1 VTRELVL
8 VPEAL
13 VVVTAVLLLFAGPLG
28 GVPRSWRPRLPA
40 IVAGVV
46 LVALILELWLGA
58 TLANLFGDAFVQ
70 DRFALFA
77 KAAVL
82 LATATAIAVADWG
95 AEDSISVGLAMLL
108 LAAFGVMVAAS
119 AGDFVALWA
128 GLELAAAAGVVVVG
142 LRRPDLG
149 LRLLV
154 AGGVATALL
163 VIGFAFVYATTGS
176 ADLQTIRGVM
186 QLTGPT
192 LPLAIPVLLLLGG
205 LAVRAS
211 IAPFHIA
218 SIPASLGAT
227 PLGAGL
233 VLGLVAAGAFVVAIK
248 VLAALSPVPQVFSTY
263 LAVIAAIA
271 MVGGGAAALAVRAPR
286 TRLAYLAVG
295 QAGWVA
301 AGLATNY
308 RTGLAGAVFLLGA
321 FVLAAACGPAVLGG
335 VEGGEASLAGMGALR
350 PARAAG
356 ISIAFL
362 SLAGAPP
369 LAGFFGEFAVAAAL
383 AQGGHFALLALGVL
397 GSVLS
402 LAAALGTLRILY
414 IQSPPEEGRRGAGLA
429 LPALTGLSTAGAVA
443 LFVVIAA
450 YGVFGNPIFGLAFQG
465 AEALG
470 LR

>member
-13 VVVTAVLLLFAGPLG
+13 VVATALLLLLAGPFG
-28 GVPRSWRPRLPA
+28 GIRRSWRPQLPA
-40 IVAGVV
+40 VIAGVV
-46 LVALILELWLGA
+46 LVALVLELWLGA
-58 TLANLFGDAFVQ
+58 TLASLFGGAFLQ

-82 LATATAIAVADWG
+82 LAVATSIAAADWG
-95 AEDSISVGLAMLL
+95 AEDSVPVGLAMQL
-108 LAAFGVMVAAS
+108 LATFGVMVAAS

-163 VIGFAFVYATTGS
+163 VIGFAFVYATAGS
-176 ADLQTIRGVM
+176 ADLVTIRGVM

-211 IAPFHIA
+211 LAPFHIA

-233 VLGLVAAGAFVVAIK
+233 VLGVVAAGAFIVAIK
-248 VLAALSPVPQVFSTY
+248 LVVALSPVPQVFSTY

-271 MVGGGAAALAVRAPR
+271 IVGGGAAALAVRAPR
-286 TRLAYLAVG
+286 ARLAYLAVG

-301 AGLATNY
+301 AGLSTNY
-308 RTGLAGAVFLLGA
+308 RDGVAGALFLVGA
-321 FVLAAACGPAVLGG
+321 FILAAACGPAVLGA
-335 VEGGEASLAGMGALR
+335 VEGGEASLAGMGSLR
-350 PARAAG
+350 PARAAA
-356 ISIAFL
+356 IAVAFL

-369 LAGFFGEFAVAAAL
+369 LAGFFGEFAVAASL
-383 AQGGHFALLALGVL
+383 AQGGHFELLAVGGL

-402 LAAALGTLRILY
+402 LAAALGTLRVLY
-414 IQSPPEEGRRGAGLA
+414 IQSPPEEARRGAGLA

-443 LFVVIAA
+443 LFVFIAA

>member
-1 VTRELVL
+1 MTKELVL

-13 VVVTAVLLLFAGPLG
+13 VVVTALLLLLAGPIG
-28 GVPRSWRPRLPA
+28 GVRRSWRPQLPA
-40 IVAGVV
+40 VVAGVV
-46 LVALILELWLGA
+46 VVALVLELWLGA
-58 TLANLFGDAFVQ
+58 TLVSLFGGAFVQ

-82 LATATAIAVADWG
+82 LAVATAIAAADWS
-95 AEDSISVGLAMLL
+95 AEDSVPLGLAMQL

-128 GLELAAAAGVVVVG
+128 GLELAAAAGVVAVG

-163 VIGFAFVYATTGS
+163 VSGFAFVYATAGS
-176 ADLQTIRGVM
+176 ADLLTLRGVM
-186 QLTGPT
+186 QLTGST
-192 LPLAIPVLLLLGG
+192 VPLAIPVLLLFGG

-218 SIPASLGAT
+218 SIPAALGAT

-233 VLGLVAAGAFVVAIK
+233 VLGVVAAGAFIVAIK
-248 VLAALSPVPQVFSTY
+248 LVAALSPLPQLFSTY
-263 LAVIAAIA
+263 LAVIAAVA

-286 TRLAYLAVG
+286 ARLAYLAVG

-308 RTGLAGAVFLLGA
+308 RDGLAGALFLLGA
-321 FVLAAACGPAVLGG
+321 FILGAACGPAVLGG
-335 VEGGEASLAGMGALR
+335 VEGGEASLAGMGSLR
-350 PARAAG
+350 PARAAA
-356 ISIAFL
+356 IAVAFL

-383 AQGGHFALLALGVL
+383 AQGGHFELLALGVL

-402 LAAALGTLRILY
+402 LAAALATLRVLY
-414 IQSPPEEGRRGAGLA
+414 IQSPPEEARRGTGLA
-429 LPALTGLSTAGAVA
+429 LPALTGLSTAGAVT
-443 LFVVIAA
+443 LVVVIAA

>member
-1 VTRELVL
+1 MTKELVL
-8 VPEAL
+8 IPEAL
-13 VVVTAVLLLFAGPLG
+13 VLATALLLLLAGRFG
-28 GVPRSWRPRLPA
+28 GVPPSLRPQLPA
-40 IVAGVV
+40 LVAGVV
-46 LVALILELWLGA
+46 LIALVLELWLGA
-58 TLANLFGDAFVQ
+58 TLASLFDGGFVQ

-82 LATATAIAVADWG
+82 LAAGTAIAVADWS
-95 AEDSISVGLAMLL
+95 AEDSVSVGLAMQL

-119 AGDFVALWA
+119 AGDFVGLWA
-128 GLELAAAAGVVVVG
+128 GLELAAAAGVVLVG

-163 VIGFAFVYATTGS
+163 GIGFAFVYATAGT
-176 ADLQTIRGVM
+176 ADLFLIRGAM
-186 QLTGPT
+186 ELAGPT
-192 LPLAIPVLLLLGG
+192 VPLAVPVLLLLGG

-218 SIPASLGAT
+218 SIPAALGAT
-227 PLGAGL
+227 PVGAGL
-233 VLGLVAAGAFVVAIK
+233 VLGLVAAGAFIVAIK
-248 VLAALSPVPQVFSTY
+248 VVAVLSPVPQVFSAY
-263 LAVIAAIA
+263 LAVIAAVA

-286 TRLAYLAVG
+286 ARLAYLAVS

-308 RTGLAGAVFLLGA
+308 RDGLAGALFLVGA
-321 FVLAAACGPAVLGG
+321 FTLAAACGPVVLGG

-356 ISIAFL
+356 IAIAFL

-383 AQGGHFALLALGVL
+383 AQGGHFELLALGVL

-402 LAAALGTLRILY
+402 VAAALGTLRVLY
-414 IQSPPEEGRRGAGLA
+414 IQSPPEEARRGGGLA
-429 LPALTGLSTAGAVA
+429 LPALTALSTAGAVA

>member
-1 VTRELVL
+1 VTKELVL
-8 VPEAL
+8 IPEAL
-13 VVVTAVLLLFAGPLG
+13 VVATAILLLLAGRFG
-28 GVPRSWRPRLPA
+28 RVPHTWRARLPA
-40 IVAGVV
+40 LVAGV
-46 LVALILELWLGA
+46 ALIAFFLELWLGA
-58 TLANLFGDAFVQ
+58 TLASLFGGGFVQ

-82 LATATAIAVADWG
+82 LAVATAIAVADWG
-95 AEDSISVGLAMLL
+95 AEDSVPVGLAMQF

-128 GLELAAAAGVVVVG
+128 GLELAAAAGVVLVG

-149 LRLLV
+149 LRLLIV
-154 AGGVATALL
+154 GGIATALL
-163 VIGFAFVYATTGS
+163 VIGFAFVYATAGT
-176 ADLQTIRGVM
+176 ADLLAIRGVM

-218 SIPASLGAT
+218 SIPAALGGT

-233 VLGLVAAGAFVVAIK
+233 LLGLVAAAAFIVAIK
-248 VLAALSPVPQVFSTY
+248 LLAALSPAPQLFSTY
-263 LAVIAAIA
+263 LALIAAIA

-286 TRLAYLAVG
+286 ARLAYLAVG

-301 AGLATNY
+301 AGLASNY
-308 RTGLAGAVFLLGA
+308 RAGLAGALFLLGA
-321 FVLAAACGPAVLGG
+321 FMLAAACGPAVLGG
-335 VEGGEASLAGMGALR
+335 AEAGEASLAGMGALR

-356 ISIAFL
+356 IAIAFL

-383 AQGGHFALLALGVL
+383 AQGGHFELLAVGVL

-402 LAAALGTLRILY
+402 LAAVLGTLRVLY
-414 IQSPPEEGRRGAGLA
+414 IQSPPEEARRGAGLA

-443 LFVVIAA
+443 LFGVIAA